1 MKRGLRYLPTSP
13 RGRTRVTAFGLG
25 LLAALSLFW
34 QQQTTLAAF
43 VDSEYSKGTF
53 TARTLVAI
61 SPTLDP
67 SYSKV
72 DASWPEPDPPS
83 DWATPSYQ
91 MAWSPL
97 AGGTPA
103 TSFYSGSARTATLQV
118 GSGVQTDQARTF
130 TDVAVGSTHAC
141 GISRGT
147 VYCWGTSASGG
158 LGLGTTTTTNVPL
171 PVGGLL
177 AGQQAVA
184 VTAGTNF
191 TCARMSTGAAY
202 CWGEGSYGQLGR
214 NSATDSNV
222 PVLVSLSDV
231 SSISAGD
238 LHACAVSGAKAF
250 CWGRNNSRQL
260 GDNSITQRNVP
271 TQVYP
276 TGLLAG
282 RNVSEVSAGRIH
294 SCAVADGLAFCWG
307 TNTYGQL
314 GTNNNTTYAVPT
326 AVVTIGVAI
335 GKVVSDISAGGNHT
349 CAIMSGAAYCWGYN
363 STGQLGNNSTTA
375 STYPVAARTTVMSAT
390 VTAISAGYN
399 HSCAVADSHAYCWG
413 DGTYTEVGNGGGQSN
428 VPVLTTGTLVSRA
441 VVAISAGTY
450 TSCATGYTP
459 AACWGR
465 GTNGQIGN
473 GASANRAVPTDVL
486 LNVPTCPDGSVRV
499 GTNCSLSE
507 NTDYYFRLGYSIGSW
522 VAPNSTWKKATTL
535 ARGSANPSLVS
546 RTASSITMD
555 WPAPAEPQ
563 DSYAQ
568 YTLQRSLSSDGS
580 NPTTLSVTG
589 ARTFTDASGVPTVG
603 FSKVV
608 AGLDHSCGISDGQVY
623 CWGRNNYGQLGIGA
637 TDTANHTTPALVP
650 ALATMTTTDIA
661 AGDSFSCA
669 VADGAAYCWG
679 YNGYGQLGSND
690 YTTYSAPHLVANQ
703 GGYTV
708 EDISSGATHAC
719 AITTGGAVWC
729 WGRNNSGQLGNNSTA
744 TSTVPVSASGGDL
757 GTLPATAVSAGGTHT
772 CALANDHAYC
782 WGLNSSGQLG
792 LGTTTVSYVPRA
804 VVTTGALGTQA
815 VLAVS
820 AGTNHSCVIAADHHV
835 YCWGSDASGQIGNNA
850 ALTNMTSPVAVATT
864 LMSSDVTSLG
874 AGANHTCAVA
884 GGAAYCWGLGTS
896 GQLGNTSGTSVGIP
910 VAVTTTATTP
920 ASAVQIAGGS
930 VHSCALFDGRP
941 WCWGTGTYG
950 RLGNGATTSYTYP
963 QATPMTTM
971 CARNTTLLGGGTCAM
986 GSGTTFYYRVK
997 YTLDDGS
1004 TKTGSWVGIA
1014 TS

>member
-1 MKRGLRYLPTSP
+1 MKRGLHYLPTSP

-53 TARTLVAI
+53 SARTLDAI
-61 SPTLDP
+61 SPSLDP
-67 SYSKV
+67 GVSKI
-72 DASWPEPDPPS
+72 DASWSEPDPPN

-91 MAWSPL
+91 MSWSPL
-97 AGGTPA
+97 SSGTPA
-103 TSFYSGSARTATLQV
+103 TSFYTGSARTTTLQI
-118 GSGVQTDQARTF
+118 GSGTQSAQALTF

-147 VYCWGTSASGG
+147 VYCWGTSAAGG
-158 LGLGTTTTTNVPL
+158 LGLGTTTITNIPL

-177 AGQQAVA
+177 VGQQAVQ

-191 TCARMSTGAAY
+191 TCTRVSTGAAY

-238 LHACAVSGAKAF
+238 VHACAVSGGKAF
-250 CWGRNNSRQL
+250 CWGRNSSRQL
-260 GDNSITQRNVP
+260 GDNSTTQRNVP
-271 TQVYP
+271 TAVYP

-282 RNVSEVSAGRIH
+282 RIVSEVSAGRIH

-326 AVVTIGVAI
+326 AVVPTGVAL
-335 GKVVSDISAGGNHT
+335 GKVVSSISAGGNHT

-375 STYPVAARTTVMSAT
+375 MVYPVAVQTTAMSAT
-390 VTAISAGYN
+390 VTAVSAGYS
-399 HSCAVADSHAYCWG
+399 HSCAVADGQVYCWG
-413 DGTYTEVGNGGGQSN
+413 DGTYTELGNGGGQSL
-428 VPVLTTGTLVSRA
+428 VPVLAAGTLSSRTVTA
-441 VVAISAGTY
+441 VSAGSY

-465 GTNGQIGN
+465 GTSGQVGN
-473 GASANRAVPTDVL
+473 GASVNKALPTDVL
-486 LNVPTCPDGSVRV
+486 LNEAACPDGSVRV
-499 GTNCSLSE
+499 GSDCSLSE
-507 NTDYYFRLGYSIGSW
+507 DTDYYFRLGYSIGTW
-522 VAPNSTWKKATTL
+522 TAPNSTWKKATTL
-535 ARGSANPSLVS
+535 ARGSINPSLVS
-546 RTASSITMD
+546 RTANSITVD
-555 WPAPAEPQ
+555 WPTPAEPH

-580 NPTTLSVTG
+580 NPTTVGVTG
-589 ARTFTDASGVPTVG
+589 NQTLTDASGVPTVG

-608 AGLDHSCGISDGQVY
+608 AGLDHSCGIADGQVY
-623 CWGRNNYGQLGIGA
+623 CWGRNNYGQLGIGT
-637 TDTANHTTPALVP
+637 TDTANHATPTLVP
-650 ALATMTTTDIA
+650 ALAGMSATDIT

-669 VADGAAYCWG
+669 VADDAAYCWG
-679 YNGYGQLGSND
+679 YNNYGQLGSGDNA
-690 YTTYSAPHLVANQ
+690 TYSTPNLVANQ

-708 EDISSGATHAC
+708 EDITAGSTHAC

-729 WGRNNSGQLGNNSTA
+729 WGRNNSGQLGNNSITN
-744 TSTVPVSASGGDL
+744 SSVPVSASGGDL
-757 GTLPATAVSAGGTHT
+757 GTSPATAVTGGGTHT
-772 CALANDHAYC
+772 CAVANDHAYC

-792 LGTTTVSYVPRA
+792 VGSTTASYVPRA
-804 VVTTGALGTQA
+804 VSTTGALGTQN
-815 VLAVS
+815 VLKIS
-820 AGTNHSCVIAADHHV
+820 AGTNHSCVVAADHRA
-835 YCWGSDASGQIGNNA
+835 YCWGSDASGQVGNNSTYA
-850 ALTNMTSPVAVATT
+850 NMTSPAAVATT
-864 LMSSDVTSLG
+864 VMSGSVTALG

-896 GQLGNTSGTSVGIP
+896 GQLGNSSGTTAGVP
-910 VAVTTTATTP
+910 VAVTTTATSP
-920 ASAVQIAGGS
+920 ASAVQIAGGAL
-930 VHSCALFDGRP
+930 HSCAIFDGRP

-963 QATPMTTM
+963 QPTALNAM
-971 CARNTTLLGGGTCAM
+971 CARNTVLLGNGTCQMA
-986 GSGTTFYYRVK
+986 SGTTYYYRVK